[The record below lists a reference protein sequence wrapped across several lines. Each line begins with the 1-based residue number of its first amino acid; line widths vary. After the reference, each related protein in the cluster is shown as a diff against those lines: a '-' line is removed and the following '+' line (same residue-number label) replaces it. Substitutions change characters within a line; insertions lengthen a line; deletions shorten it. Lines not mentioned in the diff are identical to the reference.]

1 MMKKAFM
8 LKNGMIFF
16 EYSAKTGK
24 NVDDIFIES
33 TKEIAKR
40 IKSGFYDLSNEN
52 CVIKQGTNENIV
64 LRSDNDK
71 K

>member
-1 MMKKAFM
+1 MQK
-8 LKNGMIFF
+8 G
-16 EYSAKTGK
+16 SAKTGK
-24 NVDDIFIES
+24 NVDDIFTQS

-64 LRSDNDK
+64 LKSDSDNQGSGYCCY
-71 K
+71 

>member
-1 MMKKAFM
+1 M
-8 LKNGMIFF
+8 
-16 EYSAKTGK
+16 
-24 NVDDIFIES
+24 DDIFTQS

-64 LRSDNDK
+64 LKSDSDNQGSGYCCY
-71 K
+71 